1 MNGEKLSPGV
11 AFTLGGKERKLV
23 FDMWAFYLL
32 EKETGKNALGG
43 EMFNSLTATDLLI
56 LTWAAIQGDEKLTL
70 EQVGHMLTLVDL
82 PKLAEA
88 IKEAFD
94 QAKPVESAEP
104 KNENA
109 VEGEKPL

>member
-1 MNGEKLSPGV
+1 MNGEKVSPGV
-11 AFTLGGKERKLV
+11 SFTLGGKERKLV
-23 FDMWAFYLL
+23 FNMWAFYLL

-70 EQVGHMLTLVDL
+70 EQVGHMLTLADL

-88 IKEAFD
+88 IKQAFD
-94 QAKPVESAEP
+94 QARPPEVPES

-109 VEGEKPL
+109 AAEEKPL

>member
-1 MNGEKLSPGV
+1 MNGEKASPGV
-11 AFTLGGKERKLV
+11 SFTLGGKERKLV

-43 EMFNSLTATDLLI
+43 EMFQSLTATDLLV
-56 LTWAAIQGDEKLTL
+56 LTWASIQGSEKFTL

-94 QAKPVESAEP
+94 QAKPAEVPES
-104 KNENA
+104 KNESA